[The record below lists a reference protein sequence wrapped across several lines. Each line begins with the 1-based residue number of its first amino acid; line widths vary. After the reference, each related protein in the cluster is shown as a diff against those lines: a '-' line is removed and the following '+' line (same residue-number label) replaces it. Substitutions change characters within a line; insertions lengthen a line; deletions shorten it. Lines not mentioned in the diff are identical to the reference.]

1 MVQLEQVKTRVKTS
15 NKIVLD
21 SEKEKDTAEQEV
33 QRLHNLLQAE
43 RSRTHTTTTNVA
55 LDSREETTPKKGKT
69 VPLDHFRLGLVG
81 WIVYCSL
88 GNCTLTVKIIVG
100 LNSSEFCVAGFKF
113 NEVL

>member
-1 MVQLEQVKTRVKTS
+1 MVQLEQDKTRAKTS

-21 SEKEKDTAEQEV
+21 SEKEKDTTEQEV

-69 VPLDHFRLGLVG
+69 VPLDQ
-81 WIVYCSL
+81 WIVYWSL
-88 GNCTLTVKIIVG
+88 GNCTLTVKIRTTREYYE
-100 LNSSEFCVAGFKF
+100 LS
-113 NEVL
+113 